1 MKSDESTGKVKKIII
16 IVIVAVIIC
25 GIIAG
30 IVLYPKLNN
39 NTTKDDILY
48 NKITVFVND
57 ERVSQ
62 TKEYTA
68 DEFPGLDI
76 EKIVPYY
83 NDDNK
88 ITIYLNTT
96 SYEDMEKAMI
106 SLRNNPIVY
115 GFNIDELFT
124 KDTDNIANN
133 IKNMGMEDAEYNMLV
148 VFVSEKRAKQN
159 KAYTID
165 EFPGIDIDRIRQV
178 GAVKSGS
185 DFIYIYVNTNTYDEI
200 IDAKNKLKKNPIVVN
215 AHIVGLGS
223 IDN

>member
-88 ITIYLNTT
+88 IAIYLNTT

-106 SLRNNPIVY
+106 SLRNNPIVD
-115 GFNIDELFT
+115 GFYIGELFT

-165 EFPGIDIDRIRQV
+165 EFPGLDIDRIRLV
-178 GAVKSGS
+178 GAGKSGS
-185 DFIYIYVNTNTYDEI
+185 DFLYIYVNTNTYDEI
-200 IDAKNKLKKNPIVVN
+200 IDAQNKLKKNPIVVN
-215 AHIVGLGS
+215 VQIAGLSS
-223 IDN
+223 IAN

>member
-1 MKSDESTGKVKKIII
+1 MKSEKSIGKGKIII
-16 IVIVAVIIC
+16 IAIVAVIIC
-25 GIIAG
+25 VVIAG
-30 IVLYPKLNN
+30 IVLYLKLNN
-39 NTTKDDILY
+39 NTTKDGILY
-48 NKITVFVND
+48 NKIMVTIND
-57 ERVSQ
+57 ERASQ
-62 TKEYTA
+62 NKEYMT

-165 EFPGIDIDRIRQV
+165 EFPGLDIDRIRLV
-178 GAVKSGS
+178 GAGKSGS
-185 DFIYIYVNTNTYDEI
+185 DFLYIYVNTNTYDEI
-200 IDAKNKLKKNPIVVN
+200 IDAQNKLKKNPIVVN
-215 AHIVGLGS
+215 VQIAGLSS
-223 IDN
+223 IAN

>member
-1 MKSDESTGKVKKIII
+1 MT
-16 IVIVAVIIC
+16 
-25 GIIAG
+25 
-30 IVLYPKLNN
+30 
-39 NTTKDDILY
+39 
-48 NKITVFVND
+48 
-57 ERVSQ
+57 
-62 TKEYTA
+62 

-88 ITIYLNTT
+88 IAIYLNTT

-133 IKNMGMEDAEYNMLV
+133 IKNMGMEDAKYNMLL

>member
-1 MKSDESTGKVKKIII
+1 MKSEKSIGKGKIII
-16 IVIVAVIIC
+16 IAIVAVIIC
-25 GIIAG
+25 VVIAG
-30 IVLYPKLNN
+30 IVLYLKLNN

-48 NKITVFVND
+48 NKIMVTIND
-57 ERVSQ
+57 ESASQ
-62 TKEYTA
+62 NKEYMT

-133 IKNMGMEDAEYNMLV
+133 IKNMGMEDAKYNMLL

-165 EFPGIDIDRIRQV
+165 EFPGLDIDRIRLV
-178 GAVKSGS
+178 GAGKSGS
-185 DFIYIYVNTNTYDEI
+185 DFLYIYVNTNTYDEI
-200 IDAKNKLKKNPIVVN
+200 IDAQNKLKKNPIVVN
-215 AHIVGLGS
+215 VQIAGLSS
-223 IDN
+223 IAN